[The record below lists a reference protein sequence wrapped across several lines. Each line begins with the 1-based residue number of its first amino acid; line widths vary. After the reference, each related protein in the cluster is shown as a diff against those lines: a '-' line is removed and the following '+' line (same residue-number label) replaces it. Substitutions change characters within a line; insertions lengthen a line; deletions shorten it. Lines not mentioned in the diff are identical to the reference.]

1 LKLEG
6 VERTKRLFR
15 VAMEGVLPDIINHRK
30 DKLGHSVPFK
40 NWLRERGPLS
50 EEITATLTSASF
62 AGRGLFRQAVVARM
76 LDEHRARRHNHSHR
90 IWALFLLENWFRRH
104 FDTAS
109 VKSITVARSRA
120 A

>member
-1 LKLEG
+1 
-6 VERTKRLFR
+6 
-15 VAMEGVLPDIINHRK
+15 
-30 DKLGHSVPFK
+30 VPFK